1 MVFALLLLALRFPY
15 TWEEQGVRC
24 TFLNP
29 EYTRDKHY
37 VIAHL
42 TVRAQ
47 AEVSSFQW
55 RGLITVKNKQ
65 GETVPQ
71 ANDCKFDQS
80 ITTGD
85 PPLPKGKTLPVL
97 MYWLA
102 QPSDFPVQIYVGEQ
116 PLGEP
121 LGR

>member
-1 MVFALLLLALRFPY
+1 MVWALLLLGLKFPY

-24 TFLNP
+24 TFINP

-42 TVRAQ
+42 TLRPRVNVA
-47 AEVSSFQW
+47 AFQW
-55 RGLITVKNKQ
+55 HGLVSVINAQ
-65 GETVPQ
+65 GQSVPQ

-80 ITTGD
+80 ITTGMPALAKD
-85 PPLPKGKTLPVL
+85 KTIPLL

-116 PLGEP
+116 ALGEP

>member
-1 MVFALLLLALRFPY
+1 MVCALLLLGLRFPY

-24 TFLNP
+24 TLINP
-29 EYTRDKHY
+29 EYTRDKKY

-42 TVRAQ
+42 SLRPSVN
-47 AEVSSFQW
+47 VSAFQW
-55 RGLITVKNKQ
+55 QGLVTVKNRL
-65 GETVPQ
+65 GESVPQ
-71 ANDCKFDQS
+71 AGDCKFDQS
-80 ITTGD
+80 ITYGQ
-85 PPLPKGKTLPVL
+85 PPLAKDKTIPVL

-116 PLGEP
+116 ALGEP